1 MGIRGKFTIPVLA
14 AAVILGLSGYMFIS
28 HRFDSLETSLMR
40 TIVEGKVAEVNRAV
54 DAAALSAL
62 KQAAYFSSLP
72 EVEAAYAT
80 AHSGDIRDESDA
92 SAQQAR
98 ESIRKALGPS
108 VKGYRGITG
117 QNAKLHFHLP
127 SGRSLVRMWR
137 DKQAKRDGQW
147 LDISDD
153 ISDFRKTVLDV
164 NRTGQTVKG
173 IEVGRGGFAIRGVA
187 PIKDEAGTQVG
198 SVEMLS
204 SFSGVI
210 SSLSNNESLDLSVYM
225 NKDLLP
231 VATKLQDSSKNPIIG
246 NRFVLVAKSKRE
258 EAAPLPLLNNG
269 ALATTMETEGNNLR
283 AAFPV
288 TDYAGKQIGV
298 FVLLLD
304 ITEQHTFITGVKI
317 TVALVLAVLIL
328 LPLIIGQ
335 IVMQK
340 SVIAPIREGVTLAT
354 AISNGDLTVSVGEGK
369 KDEVGTLMRALGSMT
384 DRLREVAR
392 DVLVVSGSVAASSNE
407 LSASANTVAQGS
419 TNQAAAIEEISSSME
434 QMTGNIRQSADNAQQ
449 TEKLAVNAAEHAEQ
463 GGKAVDHTVTAMQ
476 QIAEKITIVEEIA
489 RQTNLLAL
497 NAAIEAARA
506 GEAGKGFAVVASE
519 VRKLAERSGN
529 AASEITGLASSSVAV
544 AEEAGELL
552 EKMVPDIKKTAE
564 LVQEIAAAS
573 HEQNSGADQINKSVQ
588 QLDQVIQQNAA
599 SSEESASTSQD
610 LSLQA
615 RQLQETISFFQIGKE
630 LPPKVT
636 PAPQANKAPSALER
650 AGQPAKLKPIG
661 GGVQLVMSDEVDDE
675 DFEKF

>member
-1 MGIRGKFTIPVLA
+1 MGVRGKFIIPVLA
-14 AAVILGLSGYMFIS
+14 AAVILGLSGYLFIS

-62 KQAAYFSSLP
+62 KEAAYFSSLT
-72 EVEAAYAT
+72 EVKAAYAT
-80 AHSGDIRDESDA
+80 AHSGDIRDENDA

-98 ESIRKALGPS
+98 ESIRKALAPAI
-108 VKGYRGITG
+108 KGYKEITG

-137 DKQAKRDGQW
+137 EKQAKRDGKW
-147 LDISDD
+147 VDISDD
-153 ISDFRKTVLDV
+153 ISSFRKTVLDV
-164 NRTGQTVKG
+164 NRNGQPVKG

-187 PIKDEAGTQVG
+187 PIKDEAGKQLG
-198 SVEMLS
+198 SVEMLA
-204 SFSGVI
+204 SFSEVI

-225 NKDLLP
+225 NKALLP
-231 VATKLQDSSKNPIIG
+231 VATKLQDSSKNPIVG
-246 NRFVLVAKSKRE
+246 DRFVLVAKSKRE
-258 EAAPLPLLNNG
+258 ETAPLSLLNNG
-269 ALATTMETEGNNLR
+269 AMGTVLETEGSTVR

-304 ITEQHTFITGVKI
+304 NTEQRALITGVTI
-317 TVALVLAVLIL
+317 AVALVLAILIL

-335 IVMQK
+335 IVLQK

-354 AISNGDLTVSVGEGK
+354 AISNGDLTVNVGEGK
-369 KDEVGTLMRALGSMT
+369 KDEVGTLMRTLGTMAN
-384 DRLREVAR
+384 RLREVAR
-392 DVLVVSGSVAASSNE
+392 DVLVVSGSVASSSNE
-407 LSASANTVAQGS
+407 LSASAQTVAEGS
-419 TNQAAAIEEISSSME
+419 THQAASIEEISSSME

-449 TEKLAVNAAEHAEQ
+449 TEKLAVNAASNAEQ
-463 GGKAVDHTVTAMQ
+463 GGKAVIHTVTAMR
-476 QIAEKITIVEEIA
+476 QIAEKITIVEDIA

-519 VRKLAERSGN
+519 VRKLAERSGH

-544 AEEAGELL
+544 AEEAGQLL

-573 HEQNSGADQINKSVQ
+573 NEQNSGAEQINKAVQ

-610 LSLQA
+610 LSGLA
-615 RQLQETISFFQIGKE
+615 RQLQETISFFQIGREGASNVATPRPVKAVAST
-630 LPPKVT
+630 PK
-636 PAPQANKAPSALER
+636 QAR
-650 AGQPAKLKPIG
+650 QPEQLKPAG
-661 GGVQLVMSDEVDDE
+661 RGVQLKMAEEVDDD
-675 DFEKF
+675 DFERF